1 MMEYKIR
8 NLSASRLP
16 KSQRGIASIV
26 FVVLVSLA
34 VTASSLGVMHSIKS
48 SQEINIASN
57 AVTHTENGTWL
68 GAEAFRLYL
77 LELGTSSAVGS
88 LAGDSFSI
96 ALSDTSIGSISV
108 SEIVVEN
115 DSDPDTPD
123 VVSAT
128 IANEHNASKS
138 SSSIRVV
145 YHFTP
150 PPPPP
155 PVAAGDITM
164 SFDGNLNLTGGLE
177 LHDGD
182 SPIPLSVGGDLVVSE
197 AGLNPLG
204 KIMSAGEVE
213 LGSSVQAE
221 SIHSNDDVLLIGS
234 AEVDLV
240 RTLGSLTTDGAA
252 GVVEGYANGFIKIVG
267 NKNSEQLW
275 TLQDAT
281 ISRGSHQEV
290 YAAGTVTTNRP
301 IATTIE
307 AVGNVTLNW
316 GADVGSVVSKGYI
329 NCPSKWWF
337 DFDSLSADISLTNCP
352 ASGNVESGD
361 PVDNTIDVMEPVE
374 PYVHQPLDLDVWTFR
389 DSANYF
395 FEYDSGLDKIKVT
408 VAGINGVT
416 DDEYYIGDYGNPNAD
431 HRSYLCK
438 AFNAAGKCSLPTTP
452 LVPVCVGQSLY
463 NECIEYDEGTNT
475 FTFIAVNSAPGVMF
489 FDGNLHLE
497 NGHGMSTFFVSGNI
511 TTGGSFQTWALN
523 YGGYEKICEGDP
535 EHLNKSAD
543 IENRYQTEFADHY
556 PRSFCNIGGET
567 YIAQKLGNIALAAGG
582 RHPSNPTS
590 YVGGD
595 ITLGASSVVVGSV
608 FAGNHLFTEGDVDIR
623 GLLSGSGDGDQTNSD
638 TGNVFTGSTSINLQV
653 EGDFDPT
660 DLPIVD
666 GEYHIPLPDGAQAK
680 LHWVRNL

>member
-1 MMEYKIR
+1 MMAYKIR

-48 SQEINIASN
+48 SQEIYVASN

-164 SFDGNLNLTGGLE
+164 SFDGNLNLIGGLD

-182 SPIPLSVGGDLVVSE
+182 SPIPLSVGGDLVVRQ
-197 AGLNPLG
+197 AGINPLG
-204 KIMSAGEVE
+204 KIRSAGKVE

-221 SIHSNDDVLLIGS
+221 SIHSNDDVSLEGS
-234 AEVDLV
+234 ARVNLV
-240 RTLGSLTTDGAA
+240 ETLGSLTTVGAA
-252 GVVEGYANGFIKIVG
+252 GVVRAEANGFINIGG
-267 NKNSEQLW
+267 NFNSEQLW
-275 TLQDAT
+275 TLDNAT
-281 ISRGSHQEV
+281 INSASHQFV
-290 YAAGTVTTNRP
+290 NAKGT
-301 IATTIE
+301 IATRNSIETIE
-307 AVGNVTLNW
+307 AVGNVNLLNW
-316 GADVGSVVSKGYI
+316 FSVGSVVSEGDI
-329 NCPSKWWF
+329 NCVSKWWG
-337 DFDSLSADISLTNCP
+337 DFDSLSANGKADDSTNCKVG
-352 ASGNVESGD
+352 ASTTSGAT
-361 PVDNTIDVMEPVE
+361 NTVTPMEPVE

-497 NGHGMSTFFVSGNI
+497 NGHGMSTFIVSGNI
-511 TTGGSFQTWALN
+511 TTGGSFKTWAPN

-535 EHLNKSAD
+535 DHLNKSAD
-543 IENRYQTEFADHY
+543 IESRYQTEFADHY
-556 PRSFCNIGGET
+556 PRSFCNISGAT
-567 YIAQKLGNIALAAGG
+567 YIPQKLGNIALAAGG

-608 FAGNHLFTEGDVDIR
+608 FAGNHLITEGDVDIR

-638 TGNVFTGSTSINLQV
+638 TGNVFSGSTSINLQV

-666 GEYHIPLPDGAQAK
+666 GEYHIPLPDGAQAR
-680 LHWVRNL
+680 LHWIRYL